1 MLTVNPLFV
10 LNSSLQLLFAVF
22 WLQGWTTILG
32 TCMQAKWMRCRGAP
46 LELIGRGI
54 GIFRLRFFV
63 FLTATQKKKLP
74 HLFSVANQKHRERP
88 PVRKRRI
95 A

>member
-32 TCMQAKWMRCRGAP
+32 MCMQAKWMQFRVAP
-46 LELIGRGI
+46 LELIRRGI
-54 GIFRLRFFV
+54 GIFRLRFFS
-63 FLTATQKKKLP
+63 LSDCHKIKKKSSSL
-74 HLFSVANQKHRERP
+74 RG
-88 PVRKRRI
+88 RKSKAPRK
-95 A
+95 ATGT